1 MCWLI
6 NSSKLSHQ
14 YLNFHCWWRWWHRIQ
29 AIFWNLFYFKCLKV
43 VKLEVKKKCY
53 WNPTRWHYPLINY
66 FNQTQVLAYQN
77 FKNKTPAVWH
87 RCHTPFIR
95 HHIFNSIHVILP
107 NGWKIYWGF
116 YTFRVSRLNISIK
129 LIDSLKF
136 IQSDKAANIW
146 KKSPNSIW
154 CYISNFL
161 AFSECITIIL
171 FSSLFLKFSHHQ
183 LR

>member
-43 VKLEVKKKCY
+43 VKLEVKKKIY

-95 HHIFNSIHVILP
+95 HHIFNSIPVILP

-136 IQSDKAANIW
+136 IQSDKAEIFE
-146 KKSPNSIW
+146 KNSQF
-154 CYISNFL
+154 YL
-161 AFSECITIIL
+161 ML
-171 FSSLFLKFSHHQ
+171 HQ
-183 LR
+183 LI